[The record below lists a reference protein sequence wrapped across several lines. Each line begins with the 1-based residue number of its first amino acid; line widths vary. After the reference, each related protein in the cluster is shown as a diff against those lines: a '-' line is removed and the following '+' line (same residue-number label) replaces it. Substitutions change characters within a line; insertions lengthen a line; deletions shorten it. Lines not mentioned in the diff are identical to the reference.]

1 MRSSKTDGEEDV
13 LGVGDGREVV
23 VCGQKQQIC
32 SSFRIWRR
40 VQLAPHQ
47 DFPTPLAQ
55 MLKVLLWVLTC
66 IEVDF

>member
-13 LGVGDGREVV
+13 LGVGDGRGVV

-55 MLKVLLWVLTC
+55 MLKVLL
-66 IEVDF
+66 